1 MRDYNFKRRAVKPVY
16 PTASLLSEAMA
27 FLGFVAGLA
36 IVLVLLVL

>member
-1 MRDYNFKRRAVKPVY
+1 MKRKIKVVRNAE
-16 PTASLLSEAMA
+16 ASLMSEAMA